1 MISRNILGSGSSAGV
16 SILFL
21 HALDS
26 RSNKNFFAT
35 CVVIAFL
42 CECVFAVLLAR
53 EMKKNSLSPF
63 DKFFSASVKK
73 LPKVT
78 MIFSSMR
85 VNIDHLFSSYFTR
98 FHRRACF

>member
-1 MISRNILGSGSSAGV
+1 MLLILE
-16 SILFL
+16 
-21 HALDS
+21 
-26 RSNKNFFAT
+26 
-35 CVVIAFL
+35 VIKTFSLLVLLSLFL